1 MAYSQGGIIAAT
13 DYNGFVG
20 TSPSSTA
27 NQINTIW
34 AVGNGQYGY
43 GQTALAQVSTS
54 GTVTAAQWASAIN
67 SLNSIKTHQT
77 GSGTG
82 IGAPTAGS
90 LVSYLSTFSSSI
102 STAYTNHL
110 LFNSQ
115 GTTVTGS
122 NFAGTISD
130 TNSQGAYTQTFTRT
144 ITFSSG
150 DAARYFFNA
159 GGQLNFVVSSAT
171 NNDSTSRS
179 GDMVTLAATNLGG
192 FTAFR
197 ATTGGGRT
205 GSGGTLNTNATGVGY
220 YNLTTTPQTLVGIT
234 STTSGYTSDT
244 ATLTV
249 QSNGAQGSNGDVGSV
264 ITFVLSLTSAARPTL
279 TAPTWAGVGTAP
291 TVNTV
296 VNDTI
301 NVTVNHRIDIIPPE
315 TTNLTSSW
323 GSIVVA

>member
-122 NFAGTISD
+122 NFAGSISD

-171 NNDSTSRS
+171 NNDS
-179 GDMVTLAATNLGG
+179 LI
-192 FTAFR
+192 
-197 ATTGGGRT
+197 
-205 GSGGTLNTNATGVGY
+205 
-220 YNLTTTPQTLVGIT
+220 QTFGKDD
-234 STTSGYTSDT
+234 G
-244 ATLTV
+244 
-249 QSNGAQGSNGDVGSV
+249 
-264 ITFVLSLTSAARPTL
+264 
-279 TAPTWAGVGTAP
+279 
-291 TVNTV
+291 
-296 VNDTI
+296 
-301 NVTVNHRIDIIPPE
+301 
-315 TTNLTSSW
+315 
-323 GSIVVA
+323 